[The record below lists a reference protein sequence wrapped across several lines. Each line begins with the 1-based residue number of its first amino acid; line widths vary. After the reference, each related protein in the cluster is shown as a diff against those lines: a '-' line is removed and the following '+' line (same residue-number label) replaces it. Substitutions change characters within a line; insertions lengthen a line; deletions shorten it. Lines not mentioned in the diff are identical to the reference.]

1 VEKQMIITTCVV
13 DKIATVGIIEIMKWY
28 ERAKGLMTDKQLTQ
42 EDLIPVLKVTRG
54 GVGHYL
60 SGRREPD
67 IGQLIALARFL
78 GCSLD
83 YLLTGEMCDQPI
95 QTKTEI
101 VNGLSPVQKEI
112 VAKMDG
118 LTPRQQ
124 KKHLE
129 SIENDVKENIES
141 LKELEQIKSKLS

>member
-1 VEKQMIITTCVV
+1 MILTNCVV
-13 DKIATVGIIEIMKWY
+13 DKAATFGIIKIMKWY
-28 ERAKGLMTDKQLTQ
+28 ERAKGLMTDRKLTQ

-67 IGQLIALARFL
+67 IEQLIALAKLL

-83 YLLTGEMCDQPI
+83 YLLTGVILEQSI

-101 VNGLSPVQKEI
+101 VNGLSPLQKEI
-112 VAKMDG
+112 ISKVDG
-118 LTPRQQ
+118 LTARQQ

-141 LKELEQIKSKLS
+141 LKELEQIKSKLL